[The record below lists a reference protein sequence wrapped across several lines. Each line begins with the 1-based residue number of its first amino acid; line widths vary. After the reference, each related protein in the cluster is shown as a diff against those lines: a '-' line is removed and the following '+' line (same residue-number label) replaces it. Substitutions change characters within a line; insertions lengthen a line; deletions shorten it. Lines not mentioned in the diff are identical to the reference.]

1 MTPST
6 PIEDRLRAHF
16 ADRTAREPLP
26 GPSTDEAL
34 ADIAT
39 TEAIPLTTRR
49 PSSSL
54 WLAAAAVLVALGTGA
69 AVLVLQPDDTI
80 RTGDPD
86 ENADPELTDSVPPT
100 SPTTTPSTTPTTT
113 ASTTSVPTGPAL
125 PEGMTLVLGGGGP
138 IGGWDGDSWIA
149 DEAGWRDVLH
159 ATGEEEYRLIRLAE
173 PITTQT
179 GRLADACGDFA
190 SDDDLPEVPEVDW
203 PTYAP
208 LAGGYGIAVTGVAD
222 PRPRTIQVMDPS
234 DPAYVTAA
242 RDVLAGLGITDDAA
256 PKVVAVVR
264 ADLDGD
270 GSSEDVVQIERHR
283 DTAETDATPGDYG
296 VVFLRHSGGTR
307 VVKADVT
314 ETGEQSLER
323 YAVDAL
329 ADLNGDGR
337 MEIVTHA
344 FYMEEHGQ
352 AVATFNADGTV
363 TEVLEDGC
371 GF

>member
-179 GRLADACGDFA
+179 GRLADA
-190 SDDDLPEVPEVDW
+190 
-203 PTYAP
+203 
-208 LAGGYGIAVTGVAD
+208 
-222 PRPRTIQVMDPS
+222 
-234 DPAYVTAA
+234 
-242 RDVLAGLGITDDAA
+242 
-256 PKVVAVVR
+256 
-264 ADLDGD
+264 
-270 GSSEDVVQIERHR
+270 
-283 DTAETDATPGDYG
+283 
-296 VVFLRHSGGTR
+296 
-307 VVKADVT
+307 
-314 ETGEQSLER
+314 
-323 YAVDAL
+323 
-329 ADLNGDGR
+329 
-337 MEIVTHA
+337 
-344 FYMEEHGQ
+344 
-352 AVATFNADGTV
+352 
-363 TEVLEDGC
+363 
-371 GF
+371 